1 MGDSVLQMSM
11 QVIDRAGVTGAVL
24 CGGVSR
30 RMGADKGKL
39 MLGEE
44 TLIARAVRALSP
56 VSSEVVLSCGRE
68 PKYSELGL
76 RLVLDS
82 EPDVGPLAGIAASL
96 DACDSDWLA
105 VLACDL
111 PHVVAAVPRALLA
124 RASSEGLDVCTLS
137 SAGQVEPL
145 IAVYRRTCLAPIREA
160 MSLGLRRVDSFHT
173 CVGSDGRSL
182 SVGTLDVSELS
193 AAVRSLDVTMNLNT
207 PEQFAAALSLT
218 TKET

>member
-1 MGDSVLQMSM
+1 MLQMSM
-11 QVIDRAGVTGAVL
+11 QAIDTANVTGVVL
-24 CGGVSR
+24 CGGVSH

-56 VSSEVVLSCGRE
+56 VSSEVILSCGRE
-68 PKYSELGL
+68 PKYPELGL

-82 EPDVGPLAGIAASL
+82 EPDAGPLAGIAASM

-124 RASSEGLDVCTLS
+124 RASSEGLDVCMLS

-145 IAVYRRTCLAPIREA
+145 IAVYRKTCLASICEA
-160 MSLGLRRVDSFHT
+160 MSRGLRRVDSFHS

-182 SVGTLDVSELS
+182 TVGTLDVSELPPE
-193 AAVRSLDVTMNLNT
+193 VRGLDVAMNLNT
-207 PEQFAAALSLT
+207 PEQFAAALSLAA
-218 TKET
+218 EGA

>member
-1 MGDSVLQMSM
+1 MLQMPM
-11 QVIDRAGVTGAVL
+11 QAIDTANVTGVVL

-44 TLIARAVRALSP
+44 TLIARAVRVLSS
-56 VSSEVVLSCGRE
+56 VSSVVILSCGRE

-82 EPDVGPLAGIAASL
+82 EPDAGPLAGIAASM

-124 RASSEGLDVCTLS
+124 RASSEGLDVCMLS

-145 IAVYRRTCLAPIREA
+145 IAVYRKTCLAPIREA
-160 MSLGLRRVDSFHT
+160 MNLGLRRVDSFHS
-173 CVGSDGRSL
+173 CVRSDGRSL
-182 SVGTLDVSELS
+182 SVGTLDVSELPPE
-193 AAVRSLDVTMNLNT
+193 VRGLDVAMNLNT
-207 PEQFAAALSLT
+207 PAQFAAALSLAT
-218 TKET
+218 EGA